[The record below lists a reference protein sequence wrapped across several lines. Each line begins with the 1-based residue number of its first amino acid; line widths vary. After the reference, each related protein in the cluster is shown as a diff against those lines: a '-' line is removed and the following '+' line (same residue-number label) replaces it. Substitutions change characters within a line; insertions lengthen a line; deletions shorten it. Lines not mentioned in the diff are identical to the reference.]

1 MRNLKRR
8 TEAEKL
14 EMIKQCRAS
23 GLSDSQWCRLHGIPP
38 STMYTWINRFR
49 EKGYPEVPAKDVH
62 ETTVLVSPQE
72 VVKLDFDYD
81 PLERIK
87 PQNTPTMR
95 GIEQQNT
102 PVYASDEHQIAHIY
116 ETNNEKLLNHSEAM
130 LEIKTANATFKI
142 GNGINPE
149 LLKVLVTSITGGVL

>member
-81 PLERIK
+81 PLERI
-87 PQNTPTMR
+87 
-95 GIEQQNT
+95 EQQNT